1 MSGSAM
7 SPIAITPCA
16 ASILPMCRRI
26 SRISS
31 SCSWAHHDNSVRP
44 CPTLSTESSRG
55 SPMDI
60 AVELSLYPLEPDL
73 VPKIKDFIDRL
84 NTASGVGVITNSLS
98 TQVVG
103 PFDLVFAALT
113 REIRTTFDQ
122 VDKSVVVMKIIGP
135 LTNSGLI
142 Q

>member
-1 MSGSAM
+1 
-7 SPIAITPCA
+7 
-16 ASILPMCRRI
+16 
-26 SRISS
+26 
-31 SCSWAHHDNSVRP
+31 
-44 CPTLSTESSRG
+44 
-55 SPMDI
+55 MDI
-60 AVELSLYPLEPDL
+60 AVELSLYPLEPDR

-84 NTASGVGVITNSLS
+84 NTARGVRVITNSLS

-113 REIRTTFDQ
+113 REIHTTFTQ

-135 LTNSGLI
+135 LRDPGLI